1 MKTPPIP
8 PPWRGLK
15 IIELQPLAEH
25 ASLFVVDD
33 ENTLSGDNRIIQAV
47 AICAWE
53 AEAERAEQKAY
64 FQAVNNAKEWR
75 KWR

>member
-8 PPWRGLK
+8 PPWREFWIK
-15 IIELQPLAEH
+15 I
-25 ASLFVVDD
+25 SLGVLCIRDAD
-33 ENTLSGDNRIIQAV
+33 GNLISGDPRLVQAV
-47 AICAWE
+47 AIAAWE

-75 KWR
+75 KWKV